1 MNPKKQVFVICG
13 FPGVGKSY
21 VVRHQNELG
30 LKILDSDSSTFYEK
44 EFPQK
49 YIEHIESVLSKGEVD
64 IILVSSH
71 KVVRDALK
79 ENNIDFFL
87 VYPDILCK
95 AEYIERYQ
103 ERGSPESFIDFLR
116 KNWDNWITKCKQET
130 DCSHI
135 ILKRGQTLY
144 DWIQKVG

>member
-13 FPGVGKSY
+13 FPGVGNSY

-30 LKILDSDSSTFYEK
+30 LKILDSDSSKFYEK

-49 YIEHIESVLSKGEVD
+49 YIEHIKSVLSKGEVD

-79 ENNIDFFL
+79 ENDIDFFL

-103 ERGSPESFIDFLR
+103 ERGSPESFIDL
-116 KNWDNWITKCKQET
+116 
-130 DCSHI
+130 
-135 ILKRGQTLY
+135 L
-144 DWIQKVG
+144 

>member
-1 MNPKKQVFVICG
+1 MNSKKQVFVICG

-21 VVRHQNELG
+21 VVRHQNDLG
-30 LKILDSDSSTFYEK
+30 LKILDSDSSTFDKK
-44 EFPQK
+44 EFPQN

-71 KVVRDALK
+71 KVVREALK

-95 AEYIERYQ
+95 DEYIERYQ
-103 ERGSPESFIDFLR
+103 ERGSPESFIDLLR
-116 KNWDNWITKCKQET
+116 KNWDNWITECKQET
-130 DCSHI
+130 DCSHVV
-135 ILKRGQTLY
+135 LKRGQTLY
-144 DWIQKVG
+144 DWIEKVR